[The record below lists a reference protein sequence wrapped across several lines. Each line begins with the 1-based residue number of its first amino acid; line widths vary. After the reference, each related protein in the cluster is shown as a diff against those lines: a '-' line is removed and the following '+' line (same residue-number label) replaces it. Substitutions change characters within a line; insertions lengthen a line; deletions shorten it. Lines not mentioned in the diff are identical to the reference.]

1 MNANTWADDVNC
13 AITVCDATGII
24 IYMNDRAK
32 ELYASRGNLIGRNL
46 FDCHPEAAAN
56 KIREMLASGESN
68 SYTITKNERRKVI
81 YQTPWRRPDGTV
93 GGMVEISMIVPDQ
106 MPHYNRDSN
115 ND

>member
-1 MNANTWADDVNC
+1 MTDYPWADDVNC

-32 ELYASRGNLIGRNL
+32 ELYASRGNLLGYNL
-46 FDCHPEAAAN
+46 FDCHSAASAA
-56 KIREMLASGESN
+56 KIRNMLASGESN
-68 SYTITKNERRKVI
+68 AYTITKNGRRKVI

-93 GGMVEISMIVPDQ
+93 GGMVEMSMIVADN

-115 ND
+115 E

>member
-1 MNANTWADDVNC
+1 
-13 AITVCDATGII
+13 
-24 IYMNDRAK
+24 
-32 ELYASRGNLIGRNL
+32 
-46 FDCHPEAAAN
+46 
-56 KIREMLASGESN
+56 MLASGESN
-68 SYTITKNERRKVI
+68 SYTITKNGRRKVI